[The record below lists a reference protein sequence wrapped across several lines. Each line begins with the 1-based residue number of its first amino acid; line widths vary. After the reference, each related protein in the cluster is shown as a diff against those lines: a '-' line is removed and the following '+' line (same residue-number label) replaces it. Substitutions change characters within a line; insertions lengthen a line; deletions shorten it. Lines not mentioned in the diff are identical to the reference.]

1 MNEKLSNY
9 VDGVFSPY
17 EDLHTVGEL
26 KEELLNDLQE
36 KLRDLKNQGYD
47 DETAYRLTIDSIGDI
62 EEVIES
68 IAAKTR
74 ELRQMAKRDLSMS
87 NLQDSDL
94 KGIIVPD
101 GKFNY
106 SALKGSDFSGSD
118 LTNSSFKCS
127 DLRNVIFDGVDL
139 TGAKI
144 IMSALKDAT
153 SKNCVLN
160 NTDFSSSDLSGICFD
175 NQTLNGTIFDKAG
188 LAGTSFRNAV
198 FRNVSFRNPPKKTI
212 RKAIFDGATM
222 DKLTYAVL
230 KGNNANLTN
239 VTVI

>member
-1 MNEKLSNY
+1 MDDRLSNY
-9 VDGVFSPY
+9 LDGVFSPY
-17 EDLHTVGEL
+17 EDLHTVREL

-47 DETAYRLTIDSIGDI
+47 DATAYRMTIDSVGDI
-62 EEVIES
+62 EEVIGS
-68 IAAKTR
+68 IATKTR
-74 ELRQMAKRDLSMS
+74 ELRQMAKRDLSMT

-94 KGIIVPD
+94 TGIDVPD

-127 DLRNVIFDGVDL
+127 DLKAAKFDGANL
-139 TGAKI
+139 SGAKLN
-144 IMSALKDAT
+144 MCALKAAT
-153 SKNCVLN
+153 FENSVLN
-160 NTDFSSSDLSGICFD
+160 NTDFSSSDLSGVSFD
-175 NQTLNGTIFDKAG
+175 NQKLNGTIFDQAG

-198 FRNVSFRNPPKKTI
+198 LRNVSFRHVSKKDI
-212 RKAIFDGATM
+212 RRAIFDGATM

-230 KGNNANLTN
+230 KGNEANLTN
-239 VTVI
+239 VIVI